1 MVKTTVVVVERE
13 VLEKQMELF
22 GGRLGLRSL
31 GHLGDGWVQT
41 GLSWKTERCGGPVQP
56 RMVHAEPWPVSKT
69 EERSERQATSG
80 IGP

>member
-13 VLEKQMELF
+13 VLEKPMELS

-41 GLSWKTERCGGPVQP
+41 GLSWKTEKCV
-56 RMVHAEPWPVSKT
+56 WT
-69 EERSERQATSG
+69 QA
-80 IGP
+80 

>member
-31 GHLGDGWVQT
+31 GHLGDES
-41 GLSWKTERCGGPVQP
+41 LL
-56 RMVHAEPWPVSKT
+56 AEMEQLVTFSPTQRP
-69 EERSERQATSG
+69 
-80 IGP
+80 